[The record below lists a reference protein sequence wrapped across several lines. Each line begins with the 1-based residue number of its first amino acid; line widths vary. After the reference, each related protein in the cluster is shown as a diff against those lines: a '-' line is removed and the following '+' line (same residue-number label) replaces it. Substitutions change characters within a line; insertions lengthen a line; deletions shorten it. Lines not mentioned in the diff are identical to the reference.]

1 MKTIFKSSTA
11 MVLIASLAMPIPA
24 LSQDIDFDTTGM
36 TQEQIEEELLRLQ
49 RLAEEAERESMA
61 EAEAEGD
68 PEADA
73 QMESDAETEVEAEA
87 EAEAQTG
94 TETNDAPESNSSTE
108 ATVEAEAD
116 ANADAETTSEQET
129 GDGTGSSA
137 TAETDSEASG
147 SAAATEAEAETET
160 DAESAT
166 QAETGDTS
174 QDSSEA
180 ETTAETAPA
189 DDAEGETETGTT
201 DVDSQAEAEGEADAD
216 TATTQEPTAEDS
228 AEDTTTSAPEDGT
241 ETDDAQA
248 TQADP
253 EPMSSDAQAEAQAQ
267 ADTDAPASMAAAAG
281 DTDAAEVTEESVTED
296 TSRSSSEEFETDLDG
311 EALREEADDD
321 DDSGL
326 SNFEKFAIL
335 GLGAVALSQ
344 ILRPDEEVVT
354 NTGDRVVVERDG
366 QYRLLKN
373 DDSLLRRPGSDVTTY
388 QFEDGSTRTVVVR
401 EDGAQVETIRAR
413 DGRVLRRTRVLAD
426 GREVILFDDTQASSQ
441 VIVND
446 LPQISDRR
454 QVSFRD
460 VSAEDLAV
468 ALSAQDAQGLD
479 RRFSLSQVRNID
491 AVRDLVPQINVDTI
505 NFETNSAVIQPDEA
519 RELSALGR
527 AMSQIIEDNPGEVFL
542 IEGHTDAV
550 GGASYNLALSDRRAE
565 SVALALTEY
574 FDVPPENL
582 VVQGY
587 GESDLL
593 VRSDRAERANRRAAV
608 RRITPLLQE
617 R

>member
-87 EAEAQTG
+87 EAEAQTD

-228 AEDTTTSAPEDGT
+228 AEDTTTSAPEDGR